1 MTRPAQ
7 ILAALA
13 AAFLAGPA
21 PGADFSDPSWPC
33 IQRKVE
39 TLSVGLM
46 WPEPLDE
53 APLADDLAADVS
65 DLAQRF
71 ALRRLALEEVRPA
84 LDAFVAKHGADRAL
98 LGHVFAGAFDRLA
111 GTRRQIMA
119 GIEEY
124 SLSQIDLAAR
134 IEAARDE
141 MDTLMQADE
150 PDYDRVDALE
160 EQIDWDERIYNE
172 RRQSL
177 TYVCET
183 PVLIEKRLYETAQ
196 MLQSAANEG

>member
-1 MTRPAQ
+1 MTRPAP

-21 PGADFSDPSWPC
+21 PAADFSDPTWPC

-39 TLSVGLM
+39 ALSVGLM
-46 WPEPLDE
+46 WPEPIDE
-53 APLADDLAADVS
+53 APLAGDVAADIS

-71 ALRRLALEEVRPA
+71 ALRRLALDEVRPA
-84 LDAFVAKHGADRAL
+84 LDAFVAEHGADRAL
-98 LGHVFAGAFDRLA
+98 LGRVFAGAFDRLA

-134 IEAARDE
+134 IEAAREE

-150 PDYDRVDALE
+150 PDFDRVDALE

-172 RRQSL
+172 RRESL